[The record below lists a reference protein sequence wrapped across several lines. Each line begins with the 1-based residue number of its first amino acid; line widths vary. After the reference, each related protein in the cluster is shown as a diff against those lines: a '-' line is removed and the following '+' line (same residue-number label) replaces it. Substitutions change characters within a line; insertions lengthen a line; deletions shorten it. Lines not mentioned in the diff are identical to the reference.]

1 MKLVTTHLEA
11 ADTYNSIA
19 EDKTMNMKTTM
30 GVHEGINVTVMKCH
44 AKGLTV
50 EDFKEFYAP
59 GAMFANV
66 TKVDKIITGR
76 QLEDFEGFPML
87 YQHVKTPMMVSNRCT
102 IFSQYDWAD
111 GDSWISLG
119 SSAGN
124 QQYAKDH
131 PELIGKD
138 VLCTLYFGYN
148 KFTPSADGSGVDIEE
163 AICVDTAGTLPDF
176 VKTMIAKSNSEITIK
191 SIKHMQKAKGIA
203 TK

>member
-1 MKLVTTHLEA
+1 MVEAAGAGSTTGSGTREEIKENVMKLVTTHLEA

-87 YQHVKTPMMVSNRCT
+87 Y
-102 IFSQYDWAD
+102 
-111 GDSWISLG
+111 
-119 SSAGN
+119 
-124 QQYAKDH
+124 
-131 PELIGKD
+131 
-138 VLCTLYFGYN
+138 
-148 KFTPSADGSGVDIEE
+148 
-163 AICVDTAGTLPDF
+163 
-176 VKTMIAKSNSEITIK
+176 
-191 SIKHMQKAKGIA
+191 
-203 TK
+203 